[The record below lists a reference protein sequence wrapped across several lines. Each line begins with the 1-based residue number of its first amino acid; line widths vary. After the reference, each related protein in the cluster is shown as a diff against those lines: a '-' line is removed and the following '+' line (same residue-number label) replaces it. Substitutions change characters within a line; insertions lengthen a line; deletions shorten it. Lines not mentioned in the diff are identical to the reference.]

1 MHTLALKKGA
11 ELFFTRTRLPSAED
25 VGAMLRDAET
35 RLRAAGYRPYYLYR
49 QKYMSGSFENVG
61 WCKPGF
67 EGLYNIYMME
77 ELHSI
82 ISLGGGGMTKINL
95 PDGRLERYHNPKFP
109 QQYIERIDDVLK
121 QKDEAFVLL
130 TKR

>member
-11 ELFFTRTRLPSAED
+11 DLYFSREELPTAEA
-25 VGAMLRDAET
+25 VREMLADTET
-35 RLRAAGYRPYYLYR
+35 RLRAAGYKPYYLYR

-61 WCKPGF
+61 WTKPGF
-67 EGLYNIYMME
+67 ECLYNIYMME

-95 PDGRLERYHNPKFP
+95 PDGRLERLHNPKFP
-109 QQYIERIDDVLK
+109 QQYLARIDDVLA
-121 QKDEAFVLL
+121 QKAAAAELF
-130 TKR
+130 R

>member
-1 MHTLALKKGA
+1 
-11 ELFFTRTRLPSAED
+11 
-25 VGAMLRDAET
+25 
-35 RLRAAGYRPYYLYR
+35 
-49 QKYMSGSFENVG
+49 
-61 WCKPGF
+61 
-67 EGLYNIYMME
+67 MME
-77 ELHSI
+77 ELHSV

-95 PDGRLERYHNPKFP
+95 PDGRLERFHNPKFP

>member
-1 MHTLALKKGA
+1 
-11 ELFFTRTRLPSAED
+11 
-25 VGAMLRDAET
+25 
-35 RLRAAGYRPYYLYR
+35 
-49 QKYMSGSFENVG
+49 
-61 WCKPGF
+61 
-67 EGLYNIYMME
+67 MME

-130 TKR
+130 TKNE

>member
-1 MHTLALKKGA
+1 
-11 ELFFTRTRLPSAED
+11 
-25 VGAMLRDAET
+25 MLEDAEHS
-35 RLRAAGYRPYYLYR
+35 LRAAGYKPYYLYR

-61 WCKPGF
+61 WCKVGF

-95 PDGRLERYHNPKFP
+95 PGGRLERFHNPKFP

-130 TKR
+130 TKNE

>member
-1 MHTLALKKGA
+1 MLDYADPALRKYGFA
-11 ELFFTRTRLPSAED
+11 
-25 VGAMLRDAET
+25 
-35 RLRAAGYRPYYLYR
+35 PYYLYR

-67 EGLYNIYMME
+67 IGRYNIYMME

-95 PDGRLERYHNPKFP
+95 ADGKLERFHNPKFP
-109 QQYIERIDDVLK
+109 QQYIERIEDILR
-121 QKDEAFVLL
+121 QKEKAFALL
-130 TKR
+130 P